1 MKLFNSWL
9 KETLTAK
16 PSGNK
21 QDEFDDF
28 FFDYLFHPDGRA
40 DERMWKIISRPPNHA
55 DKNSVV
61 LKNVNLPSLIT

>member
-21 QDEFDDF
+21 QDEFDAF

-40 DERMWKIISRPPNHA
+40 DERMWKIISRPP
-55 DKNSVV
+55 KSCR
-61 LKNVNLPSLIT
+61 